1 MTGEEALAFVR
12 LHGVVLASGKGPVP
26 NVVEAIANEPIKGS
40 WWGHP
45 QGREIFRILQQLRVS
60 REILVCRLVEGKVT
74 FVHRRLW
81 PAVVRVAEHFPTQ
94 RLAQVH
100 EEHTVAGHHV
110 TRDVS
115 FPNWVPP
122 EVVTAAH
129 KLDERQALNEL
140 GWWATQ
146 KRAVHKRARP
156 KKTLVKG

>member
-1 MTGEEALAFVR
+1 MRLSSNCWRSVTTGEEALAFVR

-40 WWGHP
+40 WWGYP

-100 EEHTVAGHHV
+100 EDILL
-110 TRDVS
+110 RDIM
-115 FPNWVPP
+115 
-122 EVVTAAH
+122 
-129 KLDERQALNEL
+129 
-140 GWWATQ
+140 
-146 KRAVHKRARP
+146 
-156 KKTLVKG
+156 